1 MMFIKKTFF
10 RSVLIIS
17 LLTTYLIFPS
27 KGYAYDDLD
36 EFCCSKEV
44 VKLERELS
52 DYLYKNY
59 DWWEQR
65 CYIAQ
70 WIHDKYLEK
79 TLSIPAPLA
88 KQHIK
93 TIKQW
98 HHLVINRNDLSR
110 AVISNMKLEIEQ
122 MQHLAR
128 AKRYK
133 QHEEVSRLLDLITKV
148 RATIATQKEKVKRLD
163 HEIKITMDMLVYFYE

>member
-1 MMFIKKTFF
+1 MFIKKTLF
-10 RSVLIIS
+10 RSILVITLFTTCFIS
-17 LLTTYLIFPS
+17 PS

-44 VKLERELS
+44 VRLERELS

-88 KQHIK
+88 EQHIK

-98 HHLVINRNDLSR
+98 RNLVINRNGVSR
-110 AVISNMKLEIEQ
+110 AVISNMQFAIEQ
-122 MQHLAR
+122 MRHLAR

-133 QHEEVSRLLDLITKV
+133 QHEEVSRLLDLITQA

-163 HEIKITMDMLVYFYE
+163 YEIKITMDMLVYFYE